1 MHICVYPVLWYS
13 SHEGARHCVTLLLI
27 NPCTLT
33 FLASSNLTV
42 STIATVER
50 RSLIYKCIDE
60 EYYLNSINIR
70 MFCYDICFG
79 FLMEYALAC
88 KSLHSLLYCLSQVD
102 NGKSRRISPFLCGGS
117 PNQYH
122 LIMFYNTWRHIR
134 HIRRKYLV

>member
-1 MHICVYPVLWYS
+1 MCILFYDTAPMRVRGIVWPYFWS
-13 SHEGARHCVTLLLI
+13 TLAL
-27 NPCTLT
+27 LT
-33 FLASSNLTV
+33 FLASSNLTI
-42 STIATVER
+42 STIATVKW

-70 MFCYDICFG
+70 MFCYDIRFG

-122 LIMFYNTWRHIR
+122 LTMFYNTWRHIR